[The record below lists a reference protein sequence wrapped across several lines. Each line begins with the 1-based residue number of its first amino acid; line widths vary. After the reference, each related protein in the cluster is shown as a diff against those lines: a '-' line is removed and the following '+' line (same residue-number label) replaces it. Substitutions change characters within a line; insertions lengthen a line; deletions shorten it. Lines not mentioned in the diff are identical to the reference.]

1 MTDDGLTRDAWLDG
15 RLRLLQPAK
24 GYRVAIDAAL
34 LAAATPLRPGGR
46 ALELGTGV
54 GAAALALAARVED
67 AAVTAV
73 ELQPDLAAL
82 ARRNVEENG
91 FADRVDIRVGDISA
105 LGPDFQGFD
114 AVCFNPPYLKPE
126 DNEASADPM
135 KRIATVE
142 GPGGLPAWVA
152 AAATAA
158 RPGGDIVLIH
168 RADRL
173 ADILAAME
181 PADIGGLTVFPLWP
195 KPGAP
200 ARRILVHGRKHRG
213 GRLTL
218 AAGLTLH
225 QADGGFTPEAAA
237 ALEGGALDLALA
249 ATA

>member
-1 MTDDGLTRDAWLDG
+1 MTDDGLTRDAWLGG

-34 LAAATPLRPGGR
+34 LAAATPLQPGGR

-91 FADRVDIRVGDISA
+91 FGERVDIRVGDVSA
-105 LGPDFQGFD
+105 LGPDLQGFD

-126 DNEASADPM
+126 ENDAASDPA

-152 AAATAA
+152 AAAMAA

-173 ADILAAME
+173 VDILAAL
-181 PADIGGLTVFPLWP
+181 AATQVGGLTVFPLWP
-195 KPGAP
+195 KCGAP
-200 ARRILVHGRKHRG
+200 AKRILVHGRKHRG

-225 QADGGFTPEAAA
+225 RADGGFTPEAAA
-237 ALEGGALDLALA
+237 ALAGGALDLA